1 MSHNLNYDQ
10 QASMWAESFP
20 TILSLIHSTL
30 EPVNLFLVLE
40 HSRHLFCLFSLPGM
54 VLLKITT
61 SLTPSL
67 PWIFAQVELPIK
79 GATLAFLKVSTCCPN
94 PTVPL
99 HHLTLLSFLLLGISY
114 HTISFICLLILFF
127 WSLAPCFMW
136 AGIFILFTDISWTI
150 TTAQSSGI
158 KKNNSRVNVKKK
170 KSMSAWPECGLWLE
184 RRGMA
189 FAGWQRE
196 HLGNTHACALKG
208 GSIRKS
214 TSHNFT

>member
-114 HTISFICLLILFF
+114 HTISFICLLFLFF

-170 KSMSAWPECGLWLE
+170 KNLWVLDLSVAFDW
-184 RRGMA
+184 RGEEWHLQ
-189 FAGWQRE
+189 AGR
-196 HLGNTHACALKG
+196 
-208 GSIRKS
+208 GSIWETPMPVLWRVAA
-214 TSHNFT
+214 